1 MNIRKAALALATASS
16 VALAGTAV
24 AGAETSGSSAQG
36 GNTAATQGVTG
47 SYKIGKVLGAGDE
60 NNAAQIWGSAKGEK
74 LTGWGVLLWTGLA
87 AGIAGTV
94 ASAIIGFGN
103 YLKHQGIIK

>member
-24 AGAETSGSSAQG
+24 AGAETPS
-36 GNTAATQGVTG
+36 TDTPKGVTL
-47 SYKIGKVLGAGDE
+47 SSNIGHKL
-60 NNAAQIWGSAKGEK
+60 EK
-74 LTGWGVLLWTGLA
+74 LDPLTGGQFFKPSKDKPLNAWGTLLWAGLA

-94 ASAIIGFGN
+94 ASAIIGVGN

>member
-24 AGAETSGSSAQG
+24 AGAETPDANAPKGVTLSSKIGDSLGKDKGNSAAEIFGSS
-36 GNTAATQGVTG
+36 
-47 SYKIGKVLGAGDE
+47 KGKDI
-60 NNAAQIWGSAKGEK
+60 N
-74 LTGWGVLLWTGLA
+74 GWGVALWAGLA
-87 AGIAGTV
+87 AGFVGTIA
-94 ASAIIGFGN
+94 SIIIGVGN

>member
-24 AGAETSGSSAQG
+24 AGAETPDSNTPKGVSLSSQIGDKLEKAQEH
-36 GNTAATQGVTG
+36 TG
-47 SYKIGKVLGAGDE
+47 SEFFKPSKDKPLHA
-60 NNAAQIWGSAKGEK
+60 WSA
-74 LTGWGVLLWTGLA
+74 LLWAGLA

-94 ASAIIGFGN
+94 ASAIIGVGN